1 MEIAKEVGQR
11 IIEELEAGL
20 SRSQKA
26 KQIAAK
32 IGQGKATYADA
43 EAYAL
48 ESSRILTGSM
58 KRNIPEVLTGDML
71 YRAEADEVVR
81 KPMVHT
87 GGKVSDISADIQQ
100 HLNENA
106 EININAIVPDLNEDQ
121 IDGIVTGICN
131 AESYDAGRDTLLAQ
145 IENFLEGVVDD
156 SVRENADFHYDAGLS
171 PTIERRTTGKCCE
184 WCSRLAGTY
193 DYSEVRDKGNDVF
206 RRHKNCHCLILY
218 NPGDGSKRRQNV
230 HNRKWSDD
238 EGRAE
243 RIRFANS

>member
-1 MEIAKEVGQR
+1 MNNAKEIGQR

-20 SRSQKA
+20 SRSQKV

-32 IGQGKATYADA
+32 IGQRKATYADA

-58 KRNIPEVLTGDML
+58 KRNVPEVLTGDML
-71 YRAEADEVVR
+71 YRAEADEVIK
-81 KPMVHT
+81 KPMRHT
-87 GGKVSDISADIQQ
+87 GGKVSEISADIQQ
-100 HLNENA
+100 YLNEDA
-106 EININAIVPDLNEDQ
+106 GININAIVPELNEDQ
-121 IDGIVTGICN
+121 IDGIITGVCN
-131 AESYDAGRDTLLAQ
+131 AESFDDGKENLFNQ

-193 DYSEVRDKGNDVF
+193 DYGDVRNKGNDVF

-230 HNRKWSDD
+230 YTRKWSDD
-238 EGRAE
+238 DGRAE